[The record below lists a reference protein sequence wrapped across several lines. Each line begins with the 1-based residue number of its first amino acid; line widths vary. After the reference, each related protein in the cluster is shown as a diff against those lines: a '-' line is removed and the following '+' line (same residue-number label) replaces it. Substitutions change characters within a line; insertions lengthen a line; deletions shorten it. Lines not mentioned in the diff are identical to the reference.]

1 MLLEVENL
9 YAGYGKIEA
18 LHGISFH
25 VNKGEIVTLIGANGA
40 GKSTTLKAVMRLTPP
55 ESPTVISGDIR
66 FNGESILKTEP
77 HHVVARL
84 KMDLVPEGR
93 HIFGNLTVSEN
104 LKLATWTRKDNNIQ
118 KDVDKVFELF
128 PRLKERMHQRSDTLS
143 GGEQQMLAVGRALMT
158 NCSVLLLDEPSM
170 GLSPLLMYDMF
181 RTLKQLNSDGLTV
194 VVVEQNARL
203 ALQVADRGYVLD
215 TGGIVAEG
223 TAAELADTP
232 EIKAAGNLQGLKV
245 RVMQNTVALETWKAM
260 GTNAVPMSF
269 AEVFTALETGAL
281 DGQENPLIHM
291 YANKMYEVQK
301 YITLTNHV
309 YTPCALAVSS
319 KFWKTL
325 KAEDQEALRKAALEA
340 MKFHRK
346 NMTAADIDVVVKLK
360 EHGMSVEPLSPA
372 ELDKI
377 RELVKPVVAKFTPM
391 VGEEFV
397 KEFYAEIEKARQG
410 ATRPGAGE

>member
-118 KDVDKVFELF
+118 WDVDKVFELF

-170 GLSPLLMYDMF
+170 GLSPLLMYEMF
-181 RTLKQLNSDGLTV
+181 RTFKQLNSEGLTV

-215 TGGIVAEG
+215 TGSIVAEG
-223 TAAELADTP
+223 SAAELADTP
-232 EIKAAGNLQGLKV
+232 EIKAAYL
-245 RVMQNTVALETWKAM
+245 
-260 GTNAVPMSF
+260 
-269 AEVFTALETGAL
+269 GA
-281 DGQENPLIHM
+281 
-291 YANKMYEVQK
+291 
-301 YITLTNHV
+301 
-309 YTPCALAVSS
+309 
-319 KFWKTL
+319 
-325 KAEDQEALRKAALEA
+325 
-340 MKFHRK
+340 
-346 NMTAADIDVVVKLK
+346 
-360 EHGMSVEPLSPA
+360 
-372 ELDKI
+372 
-377 RELVKPVVAKFTPM
+377 
-391 VGEEFV
+391 
-397 KEFYAEIEKARQG
+397 
-410 ATRPGAGE
+410 